1 MEIEDDTANA
11 LREHV
16 LLEREL
22 EDAKINLAIKPD
34 FNLFDAFNVYDFNR
48 NGYISQREFKKDL
61 DELGI
66 YASMDEIELFFKRY
80 DKNRDNTLKFS
91 EFCEAMLPKDIYYS
105 S

>member
-16 LLEREL
+16 LIEREL

-34 FNLFDAFNVYDFNR
+34 FNLFDAFKIFDLNS
-48 NGYISQREFKKDL
+48 NGYVSQGEMKNALNDL
-61 DELGI
+61 GV
-66 YASMDEIELFFKRY
+66 YASYDEIDLLFKRY

-91 EFCEAMLPKDIYYS
+91 EFCEAMLPKDVYYS
-105 S
+105 